1 MPTDD
6 REISQ
11 ILGDRDKRIAGD
23 LRWLPD
29 DNHGHEFVAPV
40 LCSTAELV
48 VRGQRCTAAATVRF
62 SLILRGVGRIAAL
75 DLGHAH
81 THAPGEF
88 HLHRWQPN
96 LRDRTAEPPGDPL
109 PADLPAAWRLFCRL
123 ARIQHPGLLFDPPP
137 AQEPLL

>member
-48 VRGQRCTAAATVRF
+48 VRGQRCTAAATVR
-62 SLILRGVGRIAAL
+62 
-75 DLGHAH
+75 D
-81 THAPGEF
+81 TYWAP
-88 HLHRWQPN
+88 LWQHS
-96 LRDRTAEPPGDPL
+96 A
-109 PADLPAAWRLFCRL
+109 RL
-123 ARIQHPGLLFDPPP
+123 AVCR
-137 AQEPLL
+137 